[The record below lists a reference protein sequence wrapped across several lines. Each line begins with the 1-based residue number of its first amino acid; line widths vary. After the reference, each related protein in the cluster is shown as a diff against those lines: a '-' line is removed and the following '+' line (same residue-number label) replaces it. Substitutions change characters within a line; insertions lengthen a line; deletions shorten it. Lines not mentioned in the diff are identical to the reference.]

1 MNQDQANDPSRRRV
15 IAAGSAAA
23 AVAAASSLT
32 STASAQGKSG
42 PIRLGLVGC
51 GGRGSGAAGQAL
63 KVGENIQLVA
73 MGDAFEDR
81 LSSSLENL
89 VKQNGDQVN
98 VADDMKFVGFDSYKK
113 VIDQCD
119 LVILATPPGFRPMM
133 FEAAVEAGKDVFME
147 KPCAVD
153 SAGTRKVLAAA
164 KKADEKGLKVV
175 AGLQRRYQDSY
186 KEAYKKVHEEGLIGD
201 IVSANVYWNSGGVW
215 TRDRLDGMTEMEYQM
230 TNWYYFNWL
239 CGDHIVEQHVHN
251 IDVAN
256 WFIGAHPDKAQG
268 MGGREV
274 RTGKENGEIYDHHAV
289 EFRYPEGQVVSS
301 QCRHQRDTLSQVR
314 EEIHGTKGSLF
325 MSNKSGGFA
334 EIKDRAGKVVWRHRV
349 KEDPN
354 PYEQEHRVLQA
365 AIRGDEPINNA
376 YYVAESTFTSI
387 LGRYA
392 TYTGKEQKWDDA
404 LADDVDLLP
413 KNLAFDADPPVMP
426 DADGSYEIAIP
437 GKAGR
442 DGRNPPPAEAKKPEA
457 KKPGAKQ
464 GGNKKNNKA

>member
-1 MNQDQANDPSRRRV
+1 MNQDQPNDPGRRRV
-15 IAAGSAAA
+15 IASGSAAA

-32 STASAQGKSG
+32 SSARAQGKSG

-73 MGDAFEDR
+73 MGDAFENR
-81 LSSSLENL
+81 LESSLENL
-89 VKQNGDQVN
+89 FEQAGDKVN
-98 VADDMKFVGFDSYKK
+98 VADDMKFIGFDSYKK

-133 FEAAVEAGKDVFME
+133 FEAAIEAGKNVFME

-175 AGLQRRYQDSY
+175 AGLQRRYDSGY
-186 KEAYKKVHEEGLIGD
+186 RAAYKAVHEDGIIGD
-201 IVSANVYWNSGGVW
+201 IVSANVYWNGGGVW
-215 TRDRLDGMTEMEYQM
+215 TRDRLEGMTEMEYQM

-239 CGDHIVEQHVHN
+239 CGDHITEQHVHN

-274 RTGKENGEIYDHHAV
+274 RTAKEHGQIYDHHAV
-289 EFRYPEGQVVSS
+289 EFRYPGGQVVSS
-301 QCRHQRDTLSQVR
+301 QCRHQQGCKNEVR
-314 EEIHGTKGSLF
+314 EEIHGTKGSIFL
-325 MSNKSGGFA
+325 GGKPYAVDRVTGKRIWQFRS
-334 EIKDRAGKVVWRHRV
+334 KDN
-349 KEDPN
+349 PN
-354 PYEQEHRVLQA
+354 PYEQEHRELQA

-376 YYVAESTFTSI
+376 FYVAESTFTSI

-392 TYTGKEQKWDDA
+392 TYTGKEQKWEDA
-404 LADDVDLLP
+404 LAADVDLVP

-426 DADGSYEIAIP
+426 DADGHYEVAIP

-442 DGRNPPPAEAKKPEA
+442 DGRNA
-457 KKPGAKQ
+457 
-464 GGNKKNNKA
+464 